1 MKALLRSKGLWRL
14 VDAKETRPADNTDGA
29 QDKWDAKADKAAG
42 EIMLNIEADQRVHIR
57 STQDN
62 PVAAWKALASIYLQR
77 KPGAR
82 FAAYDEFFGIRKRED
97 ESLSALT
104 ARVDQA
110 MLKIKELRPSDAT
123 NPFTIDNLDDELV
136 CMTLVRS
143 LPQEYSH
150 FTSSL
155 LLLSSMDK
163 ETLKSAFI
171 AEDMN
176 RQPRADA
183 ATPSGD
189 SALATT
195 SPRSC
200 GCPTTSP
207 CDFCDKPGH
216 CEHMCYARQR
226 AKDSHK
232 ASRRKGKGKNAN
244 KAEET
249 SSNTPAATNTP
260 SAPPINSAS
269 ANAGSMG
276 HTESAG
282 NASLR
287 SSDPSDP
294 LCPLQLDADID
305 WNADTRATAHMTPHR
320 HWLRNYTPK
329 RVPIKL
335 ADHTIVY
342 SAEVG
347 SVVFQPVIEGRSMRA
362 VELTRVLHVPDLRN
376 NLLSVLYLTRH
387 SGFVVNI
394 NSSTM
399 VFSRPPGPTL
409 FVATI
414 NDSNA
419 AFLDGTTLPIT
430 QYARPAST
438 LPLDL
443 SLWHRRLAH
452 HHLEGV
458 KTLYKRDMV
467 TGMKLD
473 LRTPPHPV
481 CEPCLAGKVHANP
494 FPSSEWHAS
503 RPLEL
508 MHTDVHMLVKIN
520 HKRALLC
527 LVSETEEK
535 RLWA

>member
-1 MKALLRSKGLWRL
+1 
-14 VDAKETRPADNTDGA
+14 
-29 QDKWDAKADKAAG
+29 
-42 EIMLNIEADQRVHIR
+42 
-57 STQDN
+57 
-62 PVAAWKALASIYLQR
+62 
-77 KPGAR
+77 
-82 FAAYDEFFGIRKRED
+82 
-97 ESLSALT
+97 
-104 ARVDQA
+104 
-110 MLKIKELRPSDAT
+110 
-123 NPFTIDNLDDELV
+123 
-136 CMTLVRS
+136 

-183 ATPSGD
+183 ATSSGN
-189 SALATT
+189 SALTT
-195 SPRSC
+195 TTPRSC
-200 GCPTTSP
+200 GCPTTLP
-207 CDFCDKPGH
+207 CDFCDKLGH

-232 ASRRKGKGKNAN
+232 ASRCKGKGKNAN

-276 HTESAG
+276 RTESTG
-282 NASLR
+282 NASLC

-305 WNADTRATAHMTPHR
+305 WNADTGVTAHMTPHH

-342 SAEVG
+342 SAGVG
-347 SVVFQPVIEGRSMRA
+347 TVVFQPVIEGRSARA

-443 SLWHRRLAH
+443 SL
-452 HHLEGV
+452 
-458 KTLYKRDMV
+458 
-467 TGMKLD
+467 
-473 LRTPPHPV
+473 
-481 CEPCLAGKVHANP
+481 
-494 FPSSEWHAS
+494 
-503 RPLEL
+503 
-508 MHTDVHMLVKIN
+508 
-520 HKRALLC
+520 
-527 LVSETEEK
+527 
-535 RLWA
+535 